1 MQFSCIFFD
10 IPQKSSTFADK
21 LVRTCKRAMCAMCA
35 QITKSTGDMTTSF
48 GYVRVAAAV
57 PHMRVADCQYNA
69 SEIKKQITEAVQE
82 GVQVVCFPEL
92 SITGYTCADLFF
104 TQQLQ
109 KDALSALEDVC
120 TFTRDLPI
128 IVLVGAPLKVDNNLY
143 NCAFVITDGEVVGV
157 VPKINLPNTGEFYEK
172 RWFSSGRD
180 VLENNVNS
188 IRPRIPTIEL
198 WGNDVPFGIDLL
210 FTTKD
215 YSFGIELCE
224 DLWSPLPASTQ
235 LAIQGAEIIFNLSSS
250 NCVTGKHA
258 FRQRMITQQSAR
270 VHCGYVYTSS
280 GIGESTTDI
289 VFSGSTYIAENGE
302 MLEIG
307 ERFQMESSMIISEI
321 DVERLRIDRQRNT
334 NFTHDKHGQFRHVQV
349 APLDEAIGNEAIR
362 REARDNGPLHR
373 HFTQTPF
380 LPKKKESDEYCEDV
394 LNLQVHGLLRRWQH
408 THTESLVIGISGGL
422 DSTLALIVSVLAAD
436 RLGYNRSQVIG
447 VTMPG
452 FGTSDRTYSNAI
464 AMMEELGIS
473 IHEIPIRDMAT
484 QHLNDI
490 GHDLDNH
497 DITYEN
503 AQARIR
509 TLVLMDLANKYNGLV
524 VGTGDMSE
532 LALGWATY
540 CGDQMSMYGV
550 NAGVP
555 KTLVRYLVRYA
566 AENIFGERL
575 REILMD
581 VIDTPVSP
589 ELLPTDDEGNIA
601 QITEDK
607 VGPYELHDFF
617 LYYFLRYGFTREKI
631 AFMASMAFDGVYSEE
646 AIEHWL
652 SLFMRRF
659 FTQQFKRSCL
669 PDGPKVVGVSLSPRG
684 DWRMPSDVA
693 IN

>member
-1 MQFSCIFFD
+1 
-10 IPQKSSTFADK
+10 
-21 LVRTCKRAMCAMCA
+21 
-35 QITKSTGDMTTSF
+35 MTTNF

-57 PHMRVADCQYNA
+57 PRMRVADCQYNA
-69 SEIKKQITEAVQE
+69 EEIKKQIIEATQE

-92 SITGYTCADLFF
+92 SLTGYTCADLFF

-109 KDALSALEDVC
+109 KDALNALEDVC
-120 TFTRDLPI
+120 ASTRDLPI

-143 NCAFVITDGEVVGV
+143 NCAFVMTDGEVIGV

-210 FTTKD
+210 FATKD
-215 YSFGIELCE
+215 YSFGIEICE

-289 VFSGSTYIAENGE
+289 VFSGSTYIAENGD

-307 ERFQMESSMIISEI
+307 DRFQLESSMIISEI

-334 NFTHDKHGQFRHVQV
+334 NFTHDKHGHYRHINV
-349 APLDEAIGNEAIR
+349 APLEAENG
-362 REARDNGPLHR
+362 GPLHR
-373 HFTQTPF
+373 HFTKTPF
-380 LPKKKESDEYCEDV
+380 LPKRKESLEYCEDV

-408 THTESLVIGISGGL
+408 THAESLVIGISGGL

-436 RLGYNRSQVIG
+436 RLGYSRSQVIG

-452 FGTSDRTYSNAI
+452 FGTSGRTYNNAL
-464 AMMEELGIS
+464 AMMEELGVS
-473 IHEIPIRDMAT
+473 IHEIPIREMAI

-490 GHDLDNH
+490 GHDLNNH

-509 TLVLMDLANKYNGLV
+509 TLVLMDMANKYNGLV

-540 CGDQMSMYGV
+540 CGDHMSMYGV

-575 REILMD
+575 RETLLD

-589 ELLPTDDEGNIA
+589 ELLPTDDNGNIA

-617 LYYFLRYGFTREKI
+617 MYYFLRYGFTREKI
-631 AFMASMAFDGVYSEE
+631 AYMASLAFEGVYTEE
-646 AIEHWL
+646 VINHWL
-652 SLFMRRF
+652 NIFMRRF

-669 PDGPKVVGVSLSPRG
+669 PDGPKVIGVSLSPRG
-684 DWRMPSDVA
+684 DLRMPSD
-693 IN
+693 INCNF

>member
-1 MQFSCIFFD
+1 MASN
-10 IPQKSSTFADK
+10 
-21 LVRTCKRAMCAMCA
+21 
-35 QITKSTGDMTTSF
+35 F

-57 PHMRVADCQYNA
+57 PHMRVADCVYNA
-69 SEIKKQITEAVQE
+69 GEIKKQISDAVAE
-82 GVQVVCFPEL
+82 GVEVVCFPEL

-109 KDALSALEDVC
+109 RDALLALEDVC
-120 TFTRDLPI
+120 AFTRNLPI

-143 NCAFVITDGEVVGV
+143 NCAFVMTDGEVVGV
-157 VPKINLPNTGEFYEK
+157 VPKVNLPNTGEFYEK

-180 VLENNVNS
+180 VLEQNVNS
-188 IRPRIPTIEL
+188 IRPRIPLIEL
-198 WGNDVPFGIDLL
+198 WGTDVPFGIDLL

-215 YSFGIELCE
+215 YSFGIEICE
-224 DLWSPLPASTQ
+224 DLWSPLPVSTQ

-302 MLEIG
+302 MLEMG
-307 ERFQMESSMIISEI
+307 DRFQMESSMIISEI

-334 NFTHDKHGQFRHVQV
+334 NFTHDKHGHYRHIQV
-349 APLDEAIGNEAIR
+349 APLEQALSPDSLI
-362 REARDNGPLHR
+362 DSSPKSTGPLHR
-373 HFTQTPF
+373 HFTKTPF
-380 LPKKKESDEYCEDV
+380 LPKRRESDAYCEDV
-394 LNLQVHGLLRRWQH
+394 FNLQTHGLLRRWQH
-408 THTESLVIGISGGL
+408 THAESLVIGISGGL
-422 DSTLALIVSVLAAD
+422 DSTLALLVCVMAAD

-452 FGTSDRTYSNAI
+452 FGTSDRTYNNAI
-464 AMMEELGIS
+464 ELMEQLGVS

-490 GHDLDNH
+490 DHDINNH

-550 NAGVP
+550 NAGIP
-555 KTLVRYLVRYA
+555 KTLVRYLVQYA
-566 AENIFGERL
+566 AENIFGDETRKTL
-575 REILMD
+575 LDI
-581 VIDTPVSP
+581 VDTPVSP
-589 ELLPTDDEGNIA
+589 ELLPTDEDGNIA

-617 LYYFLRYGFTREKI
+617 MYYFLRYGFTREKI
-631 AFMASMAFDGVYSEE
+631 AFMAGIAFDGVYEQ
-646 AIEHWL
+646 AVIDHWL
-652 SLFMRRF
+652 GIFFRRF
-659 FTQQFKRSCL
+659 FTQQFKRSCM

>member
-1 MQFSCIFFD
+1 M
-10 IPQKSSTFADK
+10 KK
-21 LVRTCKRAMCAMCA
+21 H
-35 QITKSTGDMTTSF
+35 F

-57 PHMRVADCQYNA
+57 PHLRVADCQYNA
-69 SEIKKQITEAVQE
+69 TEIKKQITEAMQE
-82 GVQVVCFPEL
+82 GVEVVCFPEL
-92 SITGYTCADLFF
+92 SVTGYTCADLFF

-109 KDALSALEDVC
+109 KNALAALEDIC
-120 TFTRDLPI
+120 AYTRNLPI

-143 NCAFVITDGEVVGV
+143 NCAFVMTDGEVVGV

-180 VLENNVNS
+180 VLEHNVNS

-198 WGNDVPFGIDLL
+198 WGSDVPFGIDLL
-210 FTTKD
+210 FATKD
-215 YSFGIELCE
+215 YSFGIEICE

-250 NCVTGKHA
+250 NCVTGKHE

-289 VFSGSTYIAENGE
+289 VFSGSTYIAENGD

-307 ERFQMESSMIISEI
+307 DRFQIESSMIISEI

-334 NFTHDKHGQFRHVQV
+334 NFTHDKYGHYRHIQV
-349 APLDEAIGNEAIR
+349 APLDEAIGDEAIGD
-362 REARDNGPLHR
+362 EARDKGPLHR
-373 HFTQTPF
+373 HFTKTPF
-380 LPKKKESDEYCEDV
+380 LPKRKDSDAYCEDV

-408 THTESLVIGISGGL
+408 THAQSLVIGISGGL
-422 DSTLALIVSVLAAD
+422 DSTLALLVCVLAAD
-436 RLGYNRSQVIG
+436 RLGYHRSQIIG

-452 FGTSDRTYSNAI
+452 FGTSNRTYTNAI
-464 AMMEELGIS
+464 AMMEQLGIS

-484 QHLNDI
+484 QHLQDI
-490 GHDLDNH
+490 GHDIDAR

-509 TLVLMDLANKYNGLV
+509 TLVLMDMANKYNGLV

-555 KTLVRYLVRYA
+555 KTLVRYIVQYA
-566 AENIFGERL
+566 AENIFGEETRA
-575 REILMD
+575 ILMD
-581 VIDTPVSP
+581 IVATPVSP
-589 ELLPTDDEGNIA
+589 ELLPTDEEGNIA

-617 LYYFLRYGFTREKI
+617 MYYFLRYGFTREKI
-631 AFMASMAFDGVYSEE
+631 AFMAGIAFENVYEQE
-646 AIEHWL
+646 VIDHWL
-652 SLFMRRF
+652 DVFMRRF

-684 DWRMPSDVA
+684 DLRMPSDV
-693 IN
+693 NCTF

>member
-1 MQFSCIFFD
+1 MN
-10 IPQKSSTFADK
+10 
-21 LVRTCKRAMCAMCA
+21 
-35 QITKSTGDMTTSF
+35 TSF

-57 PHMRVADCQYNA
+57 PHMRVADCLYNA
-69 SEIKKQITEAVQE
+69 SEIKQQITEAVRE
-82 GVQVVCFPEL
+82 GVEVVCFPEL

-109 KDALSALEDVC
+109 RDALTALQDVC
-120 TFTRDLPI
+120 AFTRNLPI

-143 NCAFVITDGEVVGV
+143 NCAFVITDGDVVGV

-180 VLENNVNS
+180 VLEHNVNS

-215 YSFGIELCE
+215 YSFGIEICE

-250 NCVTGKHA
+250 NCVTGKHG

-289 VFSGSTYIAENGE
+289 VFSGSTYIAENGD

-307 ERFQMESSMIISEI
+307 ERFQMESSMVVSEI

-334 NFTHDKHGQFRHVQV
+334 NFTHDKHGHFRHVQV
-349 APLDEAIGNEAIR
+349 APLERSLEDAAEPLQFSGRPAGYSLG
-362 REARDNGPLHR
+362 GPLHR
-373 HFTQTPF
+373 HFTKTPF
-380 LPKKKESDEYCEDV
+380 LPKRKDNDEYCEDV
-394 LNLQVHGLLRRWQH
+394 LNLQVHGILRRWQH
-408 THTESLVIGISGGL
+408 TKAESLVIGISGGL
-422 DSTLALIVSVLAAD
+422 DSTLALIVCVMAAD

-452 FGTSDRTYSNAI
+452 FGTSDRTYHNAI
-464 AMMEELGIS
+464 EMMEELGVS

-484 QHLNDI
+484 QHLSDI
-490 GHDLDNH
+490 GHDINLR

-509 TLVLMDLANKYNGLV
+509 TLVLMDMANKYNGLV

-540 CGDQMSMYGV
+540 CGDHMSMYGV

-555 KTLVRYLVRYA
+555 KTLVRHMVRYA
-566 AENIFGERL
+566 AENIFGDRL
-575 REILMD
+575 REILID

-589 ELLPTDDEGNIA
+589 ELLPTDEDGNIA

-617 LYYFLRYGFTREKI
+617 MYYYLRYGFTREKI
-631 AFMASMAFDGVYSEE
+631 AYMASLAFEDQYTEE
-646 AIEHWL
+646 VIEHWL
-652 SLFMRRF
+652 NIFMRRF

-684 DWRMPSDVA
+684 DWRMPSDVSV
-693 IN
+693 

>member
-1 MQFSCIFFD
+1 MASN
-10 IPQKSSTFADK
+10 
-21 LVRTCKRAMCAMCA
+21 
-35 QITKSTGDMTTSF
+35 F

-57 PHMRVADCQYNA
+57 PHMRVADCVYNA
-69 SEIKKQITEAVQE
+69 GEIKKQISDAVAE
-82 GVQVVCFPEL
+82 GVEVVCFPEL

-109 KDALSALEDVC
+109 RDALLALEDVC
-120 TFTRDLPI
+120 AFTRNLPI

-143 NCAFVITDGEVVGV
+143 NCAFVMTDGEVVGV
-157 VPKINLPNTGEFYEK
+157 VPKVNLPNTGEFYEK

-180 VLENNVNS
+180 VLELNVNS
-188 IRPRIPTIEL
+188 IRPRIPLIEL
-198 WGNDVPFGIDLL
+198 WGTDVPFGIDLL

-215 YSFGIELCE
+215 YSFGIEICE
-224 DLWSPLPASTQ
+224 DLWSPLPVSTQ

-302 MLEIG
+302 MLEMG
-307 ERFQMESSMIISEI
+307 DRFQMESSMIISEI

-334 NFTHDKHGQFRHVQV
+334 NFTHDKHGHYRHIQV
-349 APLDEAIGNEAIR
+349 APLEQALSPDSLINSSPKST
-362 REARDNGPLHR
+362 GPLHR
-373 HFTQTPF
+373 HFTKTPF
-380 LPKKKESDEYCEDV
+380 LPKRRESDAYCEDV
-394 LNLQVHGLLRRWQH
+394 FNLQTHGLLRRWQH
-408 THTESLVIGISGGL
+408 THAESLVIGISGGL
-422 DSTLALIVSVLAAD
+422 DSTLALLVCVMAAD

-452 FGTSDRTYSNAI
+452 FGTSDRTYNNAI
-464 AMMEELGIS
+464 ALMEQLGVS
-473 IHEIPIRDMAT
+473 IHEIPIRNMAT

-490 GHDLDNH
+490 DHDINNH

-550 NAGVP
+550 NAGIP
-555 KTLVRYLVRYA
+555 KTLVRYLVQYA
-566 AENIFGERL
+566 AENIFGEETRKTL
-575 REILMD
+575 LDI
-581 VIDTPVSP
+581 VDTPVSP
-589 ELLPTDDEGNIA
+589 ELLPTDEDGNIA

-617 LYYFLRYGFTREKI
+617 MYYFLRYGFTREKI
-631 AFMASMAFDGVYSEE
+631 AFMAGIAFDGVYEQ
-646 AIEHWL
+646 AVIDHWL
-652 SLFMRRF
+652 GIFFRRF
-659 FTQQFKRSCL
+659 FTQQFKRSCM

>member
-1 MQFSCIFFD
+1 
-10 IPQKSSTFADK
+10 
-21 LVRTCKRAMCAMCA
+21 
-35 QITKSTGDMTTSF
+35 MTTNF

-69 SEIKKQITEAVQE
+69 TEIKKQITQALQE
-82 GVQVVCFPEL
+82 GVEVVCFPEL

-109 KDALSALEDVC
+109 KDALAALEDVC
-120 TFTRDLPI
+120 AFTRNLPI

-143 NCAFVITDGEVVGV
+143 NCAFVMTDGEVVGV

-180 VLENNVNS
+180 VLEHNVNS

-198 WGNDVPFGIDLL
+198 WGNDVPFGIDLI
-210 FTTKD
+210 FATKD
-215 YSFGIELCE
+215 YSFGIEICE

-250 NCVTGKHA
+250 NCVTGKHT

-289 VFSGSTYIAENGE
+289 VFSGSTYIAENGD
-302 MLEIG
+302 MLDMG
-307 ERFQMESSMIISEI
+307 DRFQMESSMIISEI

-334 NFTHDKHGQFRHVQV
+334 NFTHDKHGHYRHIQV
-349 APLDEAIGNEAIR
+349 APLEQVIGDEAMRQEAKG
-362 REARDNGPLHR
+362 EGGPLHR
-373 HFTQTPF
+373 HFTKTPF
-380 LPKKKESDEYCEDV
+380 LPKRNDREAYCEDIFS
-394 LNLQVHGLLRRWQH
+394 LQSHGLLRRWQH
-408 THTESLVIGISGGL
+408 THAHTLVIGISGGL
-422 DSTLALIVSVLAAD
+422 DSTLALLVCVMAAD
-436 RLGYNRSQVIG
+436 RLGYRREQVIG

-452 FGTSDRTYSNAI
+452 FGTSNRTYNNAI
-464 AMMEELGIS
+464 ALMEQLGVS
-473 IHEIPIRDMAT
+473 IHEISIREMAT
-484 QHLNDI
+484 QHLHDI
-490 GHDLDNH
+490 GHDINQH

-555 KTLVRYLVRYA
+555 KTLVRYLVQYA
-566 AENIFGERL
+566 AENLFGEDTRK
-575 REILMD
+575 ILLD
-581 VIDTPVSP
+581 IVDTPVSP
-589 ELLPTDDEGNIA
+589 ELLPTDEQGNIA

-617 LYYFLRYGFTREKI
+617 MYYFLRYGFTHEKI
-631 AFMASMAFDGVYSEE
+631 AFMASIAFEGVYEHTV
-646 AIEHWL
+646 IEHWL
-652 SLFMRRF
+652 NIFMRRF
-659 FTQQFKRSCL
+659 FTQQFKRSCM

-693 IN
+693 WSH

>member
-1 MQFSCIFFD
+1 
-10 IPQKSSTFADK
+10 
-21 LVRTCKRAMCAMCA
+21 
-35 QITKSTGDMTTSF
+35 MTTSF

-143 NCAFVITDGEVVGV
+143 NCAFVMTDGEVIGI

-307 ERFQMESSMIISEI
+307 ERFQMDSSMIISEI

-349 APLDEAIGNEAIR
+349 APLELGLEDGATRLQDA
-362 REARDNGPLHR
+362 ALLDNGRPMGYGEGPLHR

-452 FGTSDRTYSNAI
+452 FGTSDRTYSNAL
-464 AMMEELGIS
+464 AMMEELGVS

-490 GHDLDNH
+490 GHDLNNH

-646 AIEHWL
+646 VIEHWL
-652 SLFMRRF
+652 SVFMRRF

>member
-1 MQFSCIFFD
+1 
-10 IPQKSSTFADK
+10 
-21 LVRTCKRAMCAMCA
+21 
-35 QITKSTGDMTTSF
+35 MTTNF

-143 NCAFVITDGEVVGV
+143 NCAFVMTDGEVVGV

-349 APLDEAIGNEAIR
+349 APLELGLEDGATRLQDAVLL
-362 REARDNGPLHR
+362 DNGRPMGYGEGPLHR

-408 THTESLVIGISGGL
+408 THAESLVIGISGGL

-490 GHDLDNH
+490 GHDLNNH

-646 AIEHWL
+646 MIEHWL
-652 SLFMRRF
+652 SVFMHRF

-693 IN
+693 VN

>member
-1 MQFSCIFFD
+1 M
-10 IPQKSSTFADK
+10 KK
-21 LVRTCKRAMCAMCA
+21 H
-35 QITKSTGDMTTSF
+35 F

-57 PHMRVADCQYNA
+57 PHLRVADCQYNA
-69 SEIKKQITEAVQE
+69 TEIKKQITEAMQE
-82 GVQVVCFPEL
+82 GVEVVCFPEL
-92 SITGYTCADLFF
+92 SVTGYTCADLFF

-109 KDALSALEDVC
+109 KNALAALEDIC
-120 TFTRDLPI
+120 AYTRNLPI

-143 NCAFVITDGEVVGV
+143 NCAFVMTDGEVVGV

-180 VLENNVNS
+180 VLEHNVNS

-198 WGNDVPFGIDLL
+198 WGSDVPFGIDLL
-210 FTTKD
+210 FATKD
-215 YSFGIELCE
+215 YSFGIEICE

-250 NCVTGKHA
+250 NCVTGKHE

-289 VFSGSTYIAENGE
+289 VFSGSTYIAENGD

-307 ERFQMESSMIISEI
+307 DRFQMESSMIISEI

-334 NFTHDKHGQFRHVQV
+334 NFTHDKYGHYRHIQV
-349 APLDEAIGNEAIR
+349 APLDEAIGDEAIGD
-362 REARDNGPLHR
+362 EARDKGPLHR
-373 HFTQTPF
+373 HFTKTPF
-380 LPKKKESDEYCEDV
+380 LPKRKDSDAYCEDV

-408 THTESLVIGISGGL
+408 THAQSLVIGISGGL
-422 DSTLALIVSVLAAD
+422 DSTLALLVCVLAAD
-436 RLGYNRSQVIG
+436 RLGYHRSQIIG

-452 FGTSDRTYSNAI
+452 FGTSNRTYTNAI
-464 AMMEELGIS
+464 AMMEQLGIS

-484 QHLNDI
+484 QHLQDI
-490 GHDLDNH
+490 GHDIDAR

-509 TLVLMDLANKYNGLV
+509 TLVLMDMANKYNGLV

-555 KTLVRYLVRYA
+555 KTLVRYIVQYA
-566 AENIFGERL
+566 AENIFGEETRA
-575 REILMD
+575 ILMD
-581 VIDTPVSP
+581 IVATPVSP
-589 ELLPTDDEGNIA
+589 ELLPTDEEGNIA

-631 AFMASMAFDGVYSEE
+631 AFMAGIAFENVYEQE
-646 AIEHWL
+646 VIDHWL
-652 SLFMRRF
+652 DVFMRRF

-684 DWRMPSDVA
+684 DLRMPSDV
-693 IN
+693 NCTF

>member
-1 MQFSCIFFD
+1 MN
-10 IPQKSSTFADK
+10 
-21 LVRTCKRAMCAMCA
+21 
-35 QITKSTGDMTTSF
+35 TKF

-69 SEIKKQITEAVQE
+69 SEIKKQITEAVEE
-82 GVQVVCFPEL
+82 GVEVVCFPEL

-109 KDALSALEDVC
+109 RDALSALEDLC
-120 TFTRDLPI
+120 AYTRNLPI

-143 NCAFVITDGEVVGV
+143 NCAFVMTDGEVVGI

-180 VLENNVNS
+180 VLEQNVNS

-215 YSFGIELCE
+215 YSFGIEICE

-250 NCVTGKHA
+250 NCVTGKHI

-289 VFSGSTYIAENGE
+289 VFSGSTYIAENGD

-307 ERFQMESSMIISEI
+307 DRFQMNSSMVISEI

-334 NFTHDKHGQFRHVQV
+334 NFTHDKHGHYRHINV
-349 APLDEAIGNEAIR
+349 APLERSVKDGSAYSLELRGE
-362 REARDNGPLHR
+362 GPMHR
-373 HFTQTPF
+373 HFTKTPF
-380 LPKKKESDEYCEDV
+380 LPKRKDNMEYCEDV

-408 THTESLVIGISGGL
+408 THAESLVIGISGGL
-422 DSTLALIVSVLAAD
+422 DSTLALIVCALAAD
-436 RLGYNRSQVIG
+436 RLGYNRSQILG

-452 FGTSDRTYSNAI
+452 FGTSDRTYSNALS
-464 AMMEELGIS
+464 MMEELGVS

-484 QHLNDI
+484 QHLKDI
-490 GHDLDNH
+490 DH
-497 DITYEN
+497 DIHTHDVTYEN

-555 KTLVRYLVRYA
+555 KTLVRHMVNYA

-575 REILMD
+575 REILQD

-589 ELLPTDDEGNIA
+589 ELLPTDEDGNIA

-617 LYYFLRYGFTREKI
+617 MYYYLRYGFTREKI
-631 AFMASMAFDGVYSEE
+631 AYMASLAFDDVYSEDV
-646 AIEHWL
+646 IEHWL
-652 SLFMRRF
+652 NVFMRRF
-659 FTQQFKRSCL
+659 FTQQFKRSCM

-684 DWRMPSDVA
+684 DWRMPSDVSGQF
-693 IN
+693 

>member
-1 MQFSCIFFD
+1 M
-10 IPQKSSTFADK
+10 KTN
-21 LVRTCKRAMCAMCA
+21 
-35 QITKSTGDMTTSF
+35 F

-57 PHMRVADCQYNA
+57 PQMRVADCHYNA
-69 SEIKKQITEAVQE
+69 TEIKQQISAAQQE
-82 GVQVVCFPEL
+82 GVEVVCFPEL

-109 KDALSALEDVC
+109 KDALSALENVC
-120 TFTRDLPI
+120 AYTRNLPI
-128 IVLVGAPLKVDNNLY
+128 IVIVGAPLKVDNNLY
-143 NCAFVITDGEVVGV
+143 NCAFVMTDGEVVGV

-180 VLENNVNS
+180 VLEHNVNS
-188 IRPRIPTIEL
+188 IRPRIPTVEL

-210 FTTKD
+210 FATKD
-215 YSFGIELCE
+215 YSFGIEICE

-235 LAIQGAEIIFNLSSS
+235 LAIQGAEIIFNPSSS
-250 NCVTGKHA
+250 NCVTGKHT

-289 VFSGSTYIAENGE
+289 VFSGSTYIAENGD

-334 NFTHDKHGQFRHVQV
+334 NFTHDKHGHYRHIQV
-349 APLDEAIGNEAIR
+349 APLERISEDGSTYSLEFRGE
-362 REARDNGPLHR
+362 GPLHR
-373 HFTQTPF
+373 HFTKTPF
-380 LPKKKESDEYCEDV
+380 LPKKKESEAYCEDV
-394 LNLQVHGLLRRWQH
+394 FNLQVHGLLRRWKH
-408 THTESLVIGISGGL
+408 THAESLVIGISGGL
-422 DSTLALIVSVLAAD
+422 DSTLALLVCVLAAN
-436 RLGYNRSQVIG
+436 RLGYHREQVIG

-452 FGTSDRTYSNAI
+452 FGTSGRTYNNAT
-464 AMMEELGIS
+464 ALMEQLGIS
-473 IHEIPIRDMAT
+473 IHEIPIREMAT
-484 QHLNDI
+484 QHLQDI
-490 GHDLDNH
+490 GHDINQH

-509 TLVLMDLANKYNGLV
+509 TLVLMDMANKYNGLV

-555 KTLVRYLVRYA
+555 KTLVRYMVHYA
-566 AENIFGERL
+566 AENLFGE
-575 REILMD
+575 EIRNILLD
-581 VIDTPVSP
+581 IIDTPVSP
-589 ELLPTDDEGNIA
+589 ELLPTDENGNIA

-617 LYYFLRYGFTREKI
+617 MYYFLRYGFTREKI
-631 AFMASMAFDGVYSEE
+631 SFMAGIAFEDVYEQE
-646 AIEHWL
+646 VIDHWL
-652 SLFMRRF
+652 GVFMRRF

-684 DWRMPSDVA
+684 DWRMPSDA
-693 IN
+693 SF

>member
-1 MQFSCIFFD
+1 MN
-10 IPQKSSTFADK
+10 
-21 LVRTCKRAMCAMCA
+21 
-35 QITKSTGDMTTSF
+35 TKF

-57 PHMRVADCQYNA
+57 PHMRVADCKYNA
-69 SEIKKQITEAVQE
+69 SEIKKQISEAVEE
-82 GVQVVCFPEL
+82 GVEVVCFPEL
-92 SITGYTCADLFF
+92 SVTGYTCADLFF

-109 KDALSALEDVC
+109 RDALSALEEVC
-120 TFTRDLPI
+120 AYTRDLPI

-143 NCAFVITDGEVVGV
+143 NCAFVMTDGDVVGV
-157 VPKINLPNTGEFYEK
+157 VPKVNLPNTGEFYEK

-180 VLENNVNS
+180 VLERNVNS

-198 WGNDVPFGIDLL
+198 WGTDVPFGIDLL

-215 YSFGIELCE
+215 YSFGIEICE

-250 NCVTGKHA
+250 NCVTGKHE

-289 VFSGSTYIAENGE
+289 VFSGSTYIAENGD

-307 ERFQMESSMIISEI
+307 ERFQMESSMVISEI

-334 NFTHDKHGQFRHVQV
+334 NFTHDKHGHYRHIQV
-349 APLDEAIGNEAIR
+349 APLEPDNGNR
-362 REARDNGPLHR
+362 VSDNGGPLHR

-380 LPKKKESDEYCEDV
+380 LPKRKDSVEYCEDV

-408 THTESLVIGISGGL
+408 THAESLVIGISGGL

-452 FGTSDRTYSNAI
+452 FGTSGRTYNNAL
-464 AMMEELGIS
+464 AMMEELGVS
-473 IHEIPIRDMAT
+473 IHEVPIRDMAI

-490 GHDLDNH
+490 GHDLDTH

-540 CGDQMSMYGV
+540 CGDHMSMYGV

-555 KTLVRYLVRYA
+555 KTLVRYMVRYA
-566 AENIFGERL
+566 AENIFGEQL

-589 ELLPTDDEGNIA
+589 ELLPTDEDGNIA

-617 LYYFLRYGFTREKI
+617 MYYYLRYGFTREKI
-631 AFMASMAFDGVYSEE
+631 AYMAGMAFDGVYSE
-646 AIEHWL
+646 AVIEHWL
-652 SLFMRRF
+652 SVFMRRF

-684 DWRMPSDVA
+684 DLRMPSDVS
-693 IN
+693 IRG

>member
-1 MQFSCIFFD
+1 M
-10 IPQKSSTFADK
+10 KK
-21 LVRTCKRAMCAMCA
+21 H
-35 QITKSTGDMTTSF
+35 F

-57 PHMRVADCQYNA
+57 PHLRVADCQYNA
-69 SEIKKQITEAVQE
+69 TEIKKQITEAMQE
-82 GVQVVCFPEL
+82 GVEVVCFPEL
-92 SITGYTCADLFF
+92 SVTGYTCADLFF

-109 KDALSALEDVC
+109 KNALAALEDIC
-120 TFTRDLPI
+120 AYTRNLPI

-143 NCAFVITDGEVVGV
+143 NCAFVMTDGEVVGV

-180 VLENNVNS
+180 VLEHNVNS

-198 WGNDVPFGIDLL
+198 WGSDVPFGIDLL
-210 FTTKD
+210 FATKD
-215 YSFGIELCE
+215 YSFGIEICE

-250 NCVTGKHA
+250 NCVTGKHE

-289 VFSGSTYIAENGE
+289 VFSGSTYIAENGD

-307 ERFQMESSMIISEI
+307 DRFQIESSMIISEI

-334 NFTHDKHGQFRHVQV
+334 NFTHDKYGHYRHIQV
-349 APLDEAIGNEAIR
+349 APLDEAIGDEAIGD
-362 REARDNGPLHR
+362 EARDKGPLHR
-373 HFTQTPF
+373 HFTKTPF
-380 LPKKKESDEYCEDV
+380 LPKRKDSDAYCEDV

-408 THTESLVIGISGGL
+408 THAQSLVIGISGGL
-422 DSTLALIVSVLAAD
+422 DSTLALLVCVLAAD
-436 RLGYNRSQVIG
+436 RLGYHRSQIIG

-452 FGTSDRTYSNAI
+452 FGTSNRTYTNAI
-464 AMMEELGIS
+464 AMMEQLGIS

-484 QHLNDI
+484 QHLQDI
-490 GHDLDNH
+490 GHDIGAR

-509 TLVLMDLANKYNGLV
+509 TLVLMDMANKYNGLV

-555 KTLVRYLVRYA
+555 KTLVRYIVQYA
-566 AENIFGERL
+566 AENIFGEETRA
-575 REILMD
+575 ILMD
-581 VIDTPVSP
+581 IVATPVSP
-589 ELLPTDDEGNIA
+589 ELLPTDEEGNIA

-617 LYYFLRYGFTREKI
+617 MYYFLRYGFTREKI
-631 AFMASMAFDGVYSEE
+631 AFMAGIAFENVYEQE
-646 AIEHWL
+646 VIDHWL
-652 SLFMRRF
+652 DVFMRRF

-684 DWRMPSDVA
+684 DLRMPSDV
-693 IN
+693 NCTF

>member
-1 MQFSCIFFD
+1 
-10 IPQKSSTFADK
+10 
-21 LVRTCKRAMCAMCA
+21 
-35 QITKSTGDMTTSF
+35 MTTNF

-69 SEIKKQITEAVQE
+69 AEIKKQITEAVQE
-82 GVQVVCFPEL
+82 GVEVVCFPEL

-109 KDALSALEDVC
+109 KDALSALEEVC
-120 TFTRDLPI
+120 AFTRNLPI

-143 NCAFVITDGEVVGV
+143 NCAFVMTDGDVVGV
-157 VPKINLPNTGEFYEK
+157 VPKVNLPNTGEFYEK

-210 FTTKD
+210 FTTRN
-215 YSFGIELCE
+215 YSFGIEICE

-250 NCVTGKHA
+250 NCVTGKHT

-307 ERFQMESSMIISEI
+307 ERFQMNSSMIISEI

-334 NFTHDKHGQFRHVQV
+334 NFTHDKHGHYRHIHV
-349 APLDEAIGNEAIR
+349 APLERSIEDGSAYSL
-362 REARDNGPLHR
+362 EARGEGPMHR
-373 HFTQTPF
+373 HFTKTPF
-380 LPKKKESDEYCEDV
+380 LPKKKESDDYCEDV

-408 THTESLVIGISGGL
+408 THAESLVIGISGGL
-422 DSTLALIVSVLAAD
+422 DSTLALIISVLAAD

-452 FGTSDRTYSNAI
+452 FGTSDRTYQNAL
-464 AMMEELGIS
+464 AMMEELGVS
-473 IHEIPIRDMAT
+473 IHEVPIRDMAT
-484 QHLNDI
+484 QHLHDI
-490 GHDLDNH
+490 GHDLHNH

-509 TLVLMDLANKYNGLV
+509 TLVLMNLANKYNGLV

-540 CGDQMSMYGV
+540 CGDHMSMYGV

-555 KTLVRYLVRYA
+555 KTLVRYMVRYA

-581 VIDTPVSP
+581 VIATPVSP
-589 ELLPTDDEGNIA
+589 ELLPTDEEGNIA
-601 QITEDK
+601 QITENK

-617 LYYFLRYGFTREKI
+617 MYYYLRYGFTREKI
-631 AFMASMAFDGVYSEE
+631 AYMATLAFDGVYTEE
-646 AIEHWL
+646 VIQHWL
-652 SLFMRRF
+652 SVFMRRF

-684 DWRMPSDVA
+684 DLRMPSDVA
-693 IN
+693 IS

>member
-1 MQFSCIFFD
+1 M
-10 IPQKSSTFADK
+10 A
-21 LVRTCKRAMCAMCA
+21 AN
-35 QITKSTGDMTTSF
+35 F
-48 GYVRVAAAV
+48 GYVRVAASV
-57 PHMRVADCQYNA
+57 PHMRVADCSYNA
-69 SEIKKQITEAVQE
+69 SEIKKQINEAVHE
-82 GVQVVCFPEL
+82 GVEVICFPEL

-109 KDALSALEDVC
+109 RDALTALEQVC
-120 TFTRDLPI
+120 AYTRDLPI

-143 NCAFVITDGEVVGV
+143 NCAFVMTDGDVVGV

-210 FTTKD
+210 FTTRD

-289 VFSGSTYIAENGE
+289 VFSGSTYIAENGD
-302 MLEIG
+302 MLEMG
-307 ERFQMESSMIISEI
+307 DRFQMESSMIINEI

-334 NFTHDKHGQFRHVQV
+334 NFTHDKHGHYRHIQV
-349 APLDEAIGNEAIR
+349 APLEEAYPLPKGKGVIGE
-362 REARDNGPLHR
+362 GPLHR
-373 HFTQTPF
+373 HFTKTPF
-380 LPKKKESDEYCEDV
+380 LPKQRESIAYCEDV

-408 THTESLVIGISGGL
+408 THAETLVVGISGGL

-436 RLGYNRSQVIG
+436 RLGYNRCQVIG

-452 FGTSDRTYSNAI
+452 FGTSGRTYSNAM
-464 AMMEELGIS
+464 AMMEQLGVS

-484 QHLNDI
+484 QHLQDI
-490 GHDLDNH
+490 GHNIDEH

-540 CGDQMSMYGV
+540 CGDHMSMYGV

-555 KTLVRYLVRYA
+555 KTLVRYMVRYA

-575 REILMD
+575 REILLD

-589 ELLPTDDEGNIA
+589 ELLPTDEDGNIA

-617 LYYFLRYGFTREKI
+617 MYYYLRYGFTREKI
-631 AFMASMAFDGVYSEE
+631 AYMASIAFEGQYTEE
-646 AIEHWL
+646 VIQHWL
-652 SLFMRRF
+652 GIFMRRF

-669 PDGPKVVGVSLSPRG
+669 PDGPKIVGVSLSPRG
-684 DWRMPSDVA
+684 DLRMPSDVSVTM
-693 IN
+693 

>member
-1 MQFSCIFFD
+1 MAS
-10 IPQKSSTFADK
+10 K
-21 LVRTCKRAMCAMCA
+21 
-35 QITKSTGDMTTSF
+35 F

-57 PHMRVADCQYNA
+57 PHMRVADCVYNA
-69 SEIKKQITEAVQE
+69 SEIKKQITEAVAE
-82 GVQVVCFPEL
+82 GIEVVCFPEL

-109 KDALSALEDVC
+109 RDALAALEDVC
-120 TFTRDLPI
+120 AYTRNLPI

-143 NCAFVITDGEVVGV
+143 NCAFVMTDGEVVGV
-157 VPKINLPNTGEFYEK
+157 VPKVNLPNTGEFYEK

-180 VLENNVNS
+180 VLEQNVNS
-188 IRPRIPTIEL
+188 IRPRIPLIEL
-198 WGNDVPFGIDLL
+198 WGTDVPFGIDLL

-215 YSFGIELCE
+215 YSFGIEICE
-224 DLWSPLPASTQ
+224 DLWSPLPVSTQ

-307 ERFQMESSMIISEI
+307 ERFQMDSSMVISEI

-334 NFTHDKHGQFRHVQV
+334 NFTHDKHGHYRHIHV
-349 APLDEAIGNEAIR
+349 APLERSLEDDSTYRLEF
-362 REARDNGPLHR
+362 RDGGPMHR

-380 LPKKKESDEYCEDV
+380 LPKKKESDAYCEDV

-408 THTESLVIGISGGL
+408 TKAESLVIGISGGL

-436 RLGYNRSQVIG
+436 RLGYSRSQVIG

-452 FGTSDRTYSNAI
+452 FGTSGRTYNNAL
-464 AMMEELGIS
+464 AMMEELGVS
-473 IHEIPIRDMAT
+473 IHEVPIREMAT

-490 GHDLDNH
+490 GHDLETH

-555 KTLVRYLVRYA
+555 KTLVRYMVRYA

-575 REILMD
+575 REILLD

-589 ELLPTDDEGNIA
+589 ELLPTDEEGNIA

-617 LYYFLRYGFTREKI
+617 MYYYLRYGFTREKI
-631 AFMASMAFDGVYSEE
+631 AYMAGMAFDGVYSDEV
-646 AIEHWL
+646 IKHWL
-652 SLFMRRF
+652 NVFMRRF

-684 DWRMPSDVA
+684 DLRMPSDVA

>member
-1 MQFSCIFFD
+1 M
-10 IPQKSSTFADK
+10 
-21 LVRTCKRAMCAMCA
+21 AMN
-35 QITKSTGDMTTSF
+35 F

-69 SEIKKQITEAVQE
+69 AAIKKQITEAVEE
-82 GVQVVCFPEL
+82 GVEVICFPEL

-109 KDALSALEDVC
+109 KDALCALEDVC
-120 TFTRDLPI
+120 AYTRNLPI

-143 NCAFVITDGEVVGV
+143 NCAFVMTDGDVVGV

-198 WGNDVPFGIDLL
+198 WGTDVPFGIDLL
-210 FTTKD
+210 FATKD
-215 YSFGIELCE
+215 YSFGIEICE

-307 ERFQMESSMIISEI
+307 ERFQMASSMIISEI
-321 DVERLRIDRQRNT
+321 DVERMRIDRQRNT
-334 NFTHDKHGQFRHVQV
+334 NFTHDKHGHFRHIQV
-349 APLDEAIGNEAIR
+349 APLEAMR
-362 REARDNGPLHR
+362 QDDRSTGPVHR
-373 HFTQTPF
+373 HFTKTPF
-380 LPKKKESDEYCEDV
+380 LPKKRDSEDYCEDV
-394 LNLQVHGLLRRWQH
+394 LNLQMHGLLRRWQH
-408 THTESLVIGISGGL
+408 TKAESLVIGISGGL

-436 RLGYNRSQVIG
+436 RLGYSRSQVLG

-452 FGTSDRTYSNAI
+452 FGTSGRTYNNAL
-464 AMMEELGIS
+464 ALMEELGVS
-473 IHEIPIRDMAT
+473 IHEVPIRDMAT
-484 QHLNDI
+484 QHLQDI
-490 GHDLDNH
+490 GHDLDTH

-540 CGDQMSMYGV
+540 CGDHMSMYGV

-555 KTLVRYLVRYA
+555 KTLVRYMVRYA

-575 REILMD
+575 REILLD

-589 ELLPTDDEGNIA
+589 ELLPTDEEGNIA

-617 LYYFLRYGFTREKI
+617 MYYYLRYGFTREKI
-631 AFMASMAFDGVYSEE
+631 AYMACLAFEGMYSEE
-646 AIEHWL
+646 VIEHWL
-652 SLFMRRF
+652 SVFMRRF

-684 DWRMPSDVA
+684 DLRMPSDVRV
-693 IN
+693 